1 MTQPFLIVSKVE
13 SLQLSQNETP
23 AQALSCEFCKIC
35 ENALYTED
43 HQMTASENENGNK
56 ISWISGTRGIH
67 KHLQKDTISVCFW
80 TVRDQLQSEIGR
92 DGRDV
97 LASISKLKSNTINYV
112 SNDIKKFSGR
122 PHLSLSKDQTVLTIS
137 KRNRY
142 HAQVINSKKQKPGY
156 IEHCTKKTILFD
168 TYRKNSYG
176 YIYKYGRNIF
186 CSMTGEWYMAPKVKE
201 FCFSGCIEQL
211 FLVACS
217 KTTVPKIIF
226 RIQLS

>member
-43 HQMTASENENGNK
+43 HKMTASENENGNK
-56 ISWISGTRGIH
+56 MSWISGTRGIH

-80 TVRDQLQSEIGR
+80 TVWDQLQSEIGR

-97 LASISKLKSNTINYV
+97 LASISKLKSNIINYV

-122 PHLSLSKDQTVLTIS
+122 PHLSLSKDQTLLTIS
-137 KRNRY
+137 KRNRC

-176 YIYKYGRNIF
+176 YIHKYGRNIF

-211 FLVACS
+211 FLAACS

>member
-43 HQMTASENENGNK
+43 HKMTASENENGNK
-56 ISWISGTRGIH
+56 MSWISGTRGIH

-80 TVRDQLQSEIGR
+80 TVWDQLQSEIGR

-97 LASISKLKSNTINYV
+97 LASISKLKSNIINYV

-122 PHLSLSKDQTVLTIS
+122 PHLSLSKDQTLLTIS
-137 KRNRY
+137 KRNRC

-168 TYRKNSYG
+168 TYRKNS
-176 YIYKYGRNIF
+176 
-186 CSMTGEWYMAPKVKE
+186 SMTGEWYMAPKVKE
-201 FCFSGCIEQL
+201 FCFPGCIEQL
-211 FLVACS
+211 FLAACS